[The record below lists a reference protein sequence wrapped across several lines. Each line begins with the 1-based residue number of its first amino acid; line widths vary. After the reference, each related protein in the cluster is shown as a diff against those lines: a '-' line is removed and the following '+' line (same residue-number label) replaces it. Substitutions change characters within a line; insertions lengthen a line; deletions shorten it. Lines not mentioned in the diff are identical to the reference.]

1 VLDIGINRQKPCS
14 FFSIFGDNFTRFL
27 LHLPASMSKILVCGA
42 INWDTTL
49 FVDRFPNPGDEV
61 RVMKV
66 ISVPGGKAANT
77 AVAAVKILGA
87 DSVGVIGMLGVDDI
101 AERQIRILQNEGI
114 DTSLIF
120 RHDGM
125 ISGQAYV
132 IVDSKGENVILTHQA
147 ANLAIRTVHI
157 VRPEV
162 LYAIDKSSTII
173 IIDPPLD
180 VAGSLI
186 IYARRAGKSVI
197 WSPALLTNYGL
208 SALQRYMTDVDYL
221 ILNQQEARF
230 LTSMDDGVRACT
242 EISNSFRGRSVV
254 VTLGDKGCVTCRD
267 GKSMMIPPMH
277 LAFSDLKIVN
287 TVGAGDTF
295 VGAFGAFKLKGFED
309 SRALYFANIAAALK
323 TTREETRASPTYEE
337 IKQYVNGEYSK
348 G

>member
-1 VLDIGINRQKPCS
+1 
-14 FFSIFGDNFTRFL
+14 
-27 LHLPASMSKILVCGA
+27 MSKILVCGA

-49 FVDRFPNPGDEV
+49 FVDRFPKPGDEV

-147 ANLAIRTVHI
+147 ANLAIRPEHA

-208 SALQRYMTDVDYL
+208 SAVQTYMTDVDYL

-242 EISNSFRGRSVV
+242 EISNSVRGRSVV
-254 VTLGDKGCVTCRD
+254 VTLGDKGCVLCRR
-267 GKSMMIPPMH
+267 GKNMMMIPPLD
-277 LAFSDLKIVN
+277 LASSDLKIVS

-323 TTREETRASPTYEE
+323 TAREETRASPTYEE
-337 IKQYVNGEYSK
+337 IKQYVNGEYSR